1 MRSLSTMQSVS
12 DILDKMDGASAVAKI
27 LHLPTTTVASWK
39 SRNSIPVDHW
49 TGLVEAARERGLD
62 GLTYEQLV
70 TIHTDQRVAS

>member
-62 GLTYEQLV
+62 LTNDALV
-70 TIHTDQRVAS
+70 SIHTADQRVAS